1 MFQILILLSFAQ
13 WSSATTTPDLPTTIE
28 IDVTSPVSNYN
39 YPRVSPFPISFAI
52 KNAYAAFYF
61 RFNLQFTI
69 TGRSIEDVSV
79 GLVDPETV
87 VSGLL
92 SSYGISPNSS
102 TYIWDSDFPA
112 SIDPGN
118 YTLEWNYD
126 VGTCTNSGSEISIWT
141 SGVDGSVNFTVAE
154 NGTLPTVDGC
164 SGGLLDISNSIAP
177 CYDVRPATNA
187 SACTSTSAST
197 STSSGNSS
205 SSSKSGKSKEAVGW
219 LMSFMAVVALM
230 ISL

>member
-13 WSSATTTPDLPTTIE
+13 WSSATTTPDLPATIE

-61 RFNLQFTI
+61 RFNLEFTI
-69 TGRSIEDVSV
+69 TGLSIEEASV
-79 GLVDPETV
+79 GIVKPETV
-87 VSGLL
+87 ASGLL

-102 TYIWDSDFPA
+102 TYIWDTDFPA

-118 YTLEWNYD
+118 YTLEWNYG
-126 VGTCTNSGSEISIWT
+126 VGTCKNLGSTIILWT
-141 SGVDGSVNFTVAE
+141 SGVSGSVNFTTAE

-164 SGGLLDISNSIAP
+164 SGGLVYIANSIAP
-177 CYDVRPATNA
+177 CFDVQSATNA
-187 SACTSTSAST
+187 SACTSSSAST
-197 STSSGNSS
+197 STSSSNSS
-205 SSSKSGKSKEAVGW
+205 SSSKSSKSKEAVGW
-219 LMSFMAVVALM
+219 LMSFMAVVTLM
-230 ISL
+230 ILL